1 MSSPKRSPFLSGPK
15 CKCRRLRTRNL
26 RSTRTGWHLLSRHGN
41 LRITKTIMDPTPPV
55 LSVVILNFNGRS
67 WLPRCIDSLAA
78 QTFIGQAEVIV
89 ADNAS
94 TDGSDE
100 LATTRLADLNLKG
113 HLVQNGGNLG
123 YCEGN
128 NRGAATAKGKYLL
141 FLNTD
146 TWLENDCLE
155 RLIEASEAASADCA
169 SPMVLNY
176 DDDSFQGNGASGFDL
191 FGYLT
196 SPRHPLPC
204 GSIFAA
210 PGCCLLVRKDVFE
223 KVGGFDSEFFM
234 YADEADLAWRL
245 NLSGARTITVSDAR
259 VHHRGAAAANPKG
272 GGKVVEFRTNEMVRF
287 FATRNSFLLLLK
299 NTEHVLLFVF
309 FTQCIWVV
317 LEMLAL
323 LLLTRRWS
331 IVRNGYLRAFS
342 DLWAKRTYIKKA
354 RKENRLIRKH
364 GDWWMLRFLRLRPGR
379 VADVQRLFRL
389 GIPRINP
396 P

>member
-1 MSSPKRSPFLSGPK
+1 
-15 CKCRRLRTRNL
+15 
-26 RSTRTGWHLLSRHGN
+26 
-41 LRITKTIMDPTPPV
+41 MDPTSPV
-55 LSVVILNFNGRS
+55 LSVVILNFNGRA

-78 QTFIGQAEVIV
+78 QTFIGQTEVII

-100 LATTRLADLNLKG
+100 LAATRLADLKLKG

-155 RLIEASEAASADCA
+155 KLIEGSEAASADCA

-234 YADEADLAWRL
+234 YADEADLSWRL
-245 NLSGARTITVSDAR
+245 NLSGARTITVPKAR
-259 VHHRGAAAANPKG
+259 VHHRGAAAANPE
-272 GGKVVEFRTNEMVRF
+272 GGKRVIEYRTNEMVRF
-287 FATRNSFLLLLK
+287 FATRNCFLVLFKNAEHLLLILS
-299 NTEHVLLFVF
+299 VSQFL
-309 FTQCIWVV
+309 WVMMETV
-317 LEMLAL
+317 AVLAL
-323 LLLTRRWS
+323 TRELGVVSRS
-331 IVRNGYLRAFS
+331 YGRALA
-342 DLWAKRTYIKKA
+342 DLWKMRHHVRQERRKIKSF
-354 RKENRLIRKH
+354 RKH
-364 GDWWMLRFLRLRPGR
+364 GDLWMMRHIKLRPGR
-379 VADVQRLFRL
+379 LPDLENMARFGPPKL
-389 GIPRINP
+389 GS
-396 P
+396 